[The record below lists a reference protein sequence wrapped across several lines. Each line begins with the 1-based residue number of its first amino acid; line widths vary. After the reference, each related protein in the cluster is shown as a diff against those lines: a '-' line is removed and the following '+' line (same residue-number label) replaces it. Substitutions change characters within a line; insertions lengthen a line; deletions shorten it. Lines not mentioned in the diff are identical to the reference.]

1 MKQNRFV
8 TLAQPVQEGQLLAS
22 HFSLRD
28 RDIPS
33 IGDGQLLL
41 RPIVFSV
48 DPAMRGEIT
57 GWDMVGG
64 AHHQP
69 GDPITGPGVGEV
81 VQSRRPGYSAGD
93 VVRATMDWAD
103 YSVWR
108 PDGDWYGV
116 TKVDPACGRPSNAL
130 GVYGINGLTAYYGMV
145 EVGKP
150 QPGETVLVS
159 SAAGS
164 VGSMAGQIAKI
175 LGARVIGL
183 TSTREKQDVLTGRL
197 GFDAA
202 LDYRADDLADQ
213 LHELIPGGA
222 DVYFD
227 NVGGHLSQV
236 VMNQMRRPARVVECG
251 QISTYEGDAWKVDI
265 SPIHLYGLRFEG
277 FNPLLFAD
285 QDAQALAQLVE
296 WVQTSKLIALETE
309 HTGLAVL
316 PVALEGIFRGSNVG
330 KMIVTL

>member
-1 MKQNRFV
+1 MKQTRFV
-8 TLAQPVQEGQLLAS
+8 TLTDPVQDGQLLAS

-28 RDIPS
+28 RDFPS
-33 IGDGQLLL
+33 IEDGQLLL

-64 AHHQP
+64 AHHPP
-69 GDPITGPGVGEV
+69 GDPITGPAVGEV
-81 VQSRRPGYSAGD
+81 VESRRSGYSAGD

-116 TKVDPACGRPSNAL
+116 TKVHPACGRPSNAL

-145 EVGKP
+145 EVCKP
-150 QPGETVLVS
+150 RPGETVLVS

-175 LGARVIGL
+175 LRARVIGL
-183 TSTREKQDVLTGRL
+183 TSTRENQDVLTGRL

-202 LDYRADDLADQ
+202 LDYRTDDLADQ

-227 NVGGHLSQV
+227 NVGGPLSQV

-265 SPIHLYGLRFEG
+265 SPIHRWPAIRRLQPAALRRPG
-277 FNPLLFAD
+277 RPGAGSAGRLGTDQHAD
-285 QDAQALAQLVE
+285 PIGD
-296 WVQTSKLIALETE
+296 
-309 HTGLAVL
+309 
-316 PVALEGIFRGSNVG
+316 
-330 KMIVTL
+330 